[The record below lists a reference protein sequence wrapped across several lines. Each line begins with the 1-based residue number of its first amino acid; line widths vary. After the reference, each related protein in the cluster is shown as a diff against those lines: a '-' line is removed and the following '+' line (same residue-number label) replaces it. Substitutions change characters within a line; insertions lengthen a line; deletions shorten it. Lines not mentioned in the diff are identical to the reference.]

1 LGELSGA
8 AVTQNAGPAR
18 SRRPGAVT
26 AIGIALCEWAAYVIM
41 GGERRCRVVRTSQA
55 GRVRDVVVVGGG
67 HNGLACAAYLAK
79 AGLDV
84 VVAERREVLGGAAV
98 TEEPWPGYRVS
109 SASYVVSLLPP
120 RIVRELDLAR
130 HGYRVSIVTPDYF
143 VPFPDGSGL
152 TLWGDTARDAAEIAR
167 FSGPD
172 AGSYVEFDRYF
183 GRVAHL
189 LKDLLFVVPPN
200 LAVGDLPKW
209 AAAAARL
216 RKWTGRDVAEAVR
229 LFTMSA
235 ADFLNEWFTDER
247 VKGALATQAI
257 IGAWCGPM
265 SPGSAYVLMHHWIGE
280 VAGHAGAWGWVH
292 GGMGGV
298 SQALAGAARAAGAEL
313 RTGAAVCRVRIRGGR
328 ATGVELS
335 DGSVIAARRVVS
347 SAHPITTYRDL
358 VGFQHLPDDV
368 VRDVRRLRTRSGSVK
383 VNLAMSTLPRATA
396 WDSGRPQQLHRG
408 LLAISPSVEYLE
420 RAWDDAK
427 YGRPSRNPYIE
438 MVFPTAHEPGLA
450 PEGSHIA
457 LAFTQYGPYQLATG
471 SWDTE
476 RDAYGKR
483 VLETLEQYCPGVIGS
498 VLHTEVLAP
507 PDIETRYGLLGG
519 NIFHGEMVP
528 DQMFSLRPIFG
539 YGDYRSPIA
548 GLYLCGSGTHPGG
561 GVMGVPARNSS
572 KTILADVRRERL
584 RARLGRR
591 GRI

>member
-1 LGELSGA
+1 MS
-8 AVTQNAGPAR
+8 
-18 SRRPGAVT
+18 T
-26 AIGIALCEWAAYVIM
+26 A
-41 GGERRCRVVRTSQA
+41 QA

-84 VVAERREVLGGAAV
+84 VVVERREVLGGAAV

-120 RIVRELDLAR
+120 QIVRELDLER
-130 HGYRVSIVTPDYF
+130 HGYQVSIVTPDYF

-152 TLWGDTARDAAEIAR
+152 TLWGDTARDATEISR
-167 FSGPD
+167 LSSSD
-172 AGSYVEFDRYF
+172 AGSYVQFDRYF

-200 LAVGDLPKW
+200 LTAGDLPKW
-209 AAAAARL
+209 LATAARL
-216 RKWTGRDVAEAVR
+216 RNWTGRDVAEAVR

-235 ADFLNEWFTDER
+235 ADFLDEWFTDER

-280 VAGHAGAWGWVH
+280 VAGHDGAWGWVH

-298 SQALAGAARAAGAEL
+298 SQALAGAARAAGAEI
-313 RTGAAVCRVRIRGGR
+313 RTGAPVRRVRIRGGR
-328 ATGVELS
+328 VTGVELD
-335 DGSVIAARRVVS
+335 DGSVIAARRSVS

-358 VGFQHLPDDV
+358 VGFEHLPDDV

-383 VNLAMSTLPRATA
+383 VNLALSELPKPTA
-396 WDSGRPQQLHRG
+396 WDSRRPEQLHRG

-427 YGRPSRNPYIE
+427 YGRASRNPYIE
-438 MVFPTAHEPGLA
+438 IVFPTAHEPGLA
-450 PEGSHIA
+450 PSGSHIA
-457 LAFTQYGPYQLATG
+457 LAFTQYGPYELTAG

-476 RDAYGKR
+476 RDAYGQR
-483 VLETLEQYCPGVIGS
+483 VLQTLEEYCPGIAGS

-507 PDIETRYGLLGG
+507 PDIERRYGLLGG
-519 NIFHGEMVP
+519 NIFQGEMSP

-539 YGDYRSPIA
+539 YGDYRSPVT

-561 GVMGVPARNSS
+561 GVMAVPARNASR
-572 KTILADVRRERL
+572 TILSDIRRERL
-584 RARLGRR
+584 RTLRR
-591 GRI
+591 APR